1 MIIHSKIV
9 FLFIILLQFTSC
21 DIVNKAKTDEQNW
34 TYSLDVNGCQTGSH
48 SFGSIEAYCD
58 GLEDN
63 ALNNNCAQS
72 ARASLFAS
80 NCPGVF
86 SPAFIE
92 IKISK

>member
-1 MIIHSKIV
+1 M
-9 FLFIILLQFTSC
+9 
-21 DIVNKAKTDEQNW
+21 NKAKTDEQNW
-34 TYSLDVNGCQTGSH
+34 TYSLDVNGCQTGNH
-48 SFGSIEAYCD
+48 SFGSLEAYCD

-80 NCPGVF
+80 KCPGVF

-92 IKISK
+92 VKISK